1 MNRCPRRR
9 PSSRIRRAS
18 LFILNSLFSLSAFPV
33 SFSFRSLL
41 LRSSGSSRGEKSFS
55 FSRFLKKSHLSR
67 FVIFVFAVLL
77 LRADVDLF
85 PHSLS
90 LSLCLLLFARR
101 VLEFPFAS
109 LETCEIVFNS
119 VNVDPPINPSRTT
132 KELRLEE
139 ISSSEEEG
147 ESAAKGAKAK
157 IHAKITAIDARSL
170 RSAVVGLIDSIVLVV
185 ETVERC
191 ER

>member
-1 MNRCPRRR
+1 
-9 PSSRIRRAS
+9 
-18 LFILNSLFSLSAFPV
+18 
-33 SFSFRSLL
+33 
-41 LRSSGSSRGEKSFS
+41 
-55 FSRFLKKSHLSR
+55 
-67 FVIFVFAVLL
+67 VIFVFAVLL

>member
-1 MNRCPRRR
+1 M
-9 PSSRIRRAS
+9 
-18 LFILNSLFSLSAFPV
+18 
-33 SFSFRSLL
+33 
-41 LRSSGSSRGEKSFS
+41 
-55 FSRFLKKSHLSR
+55 
-67 FVIFVFAVLL
+67 IFVFAVLL

>member
-1 MNRCPRRR
+1 MSIC
-9 PSSRIRRAS
+9 
-18 LFILNSLFSLSAFPV
+18 
-33 SFSFRSLL
+33 
-41 LRSSGSSRGEKSFS
+41 
-55 FSRFLKKSHLSR
+55 FLTL
-67 FVIFVFAVLL
+67 
-77 LRADVDLF
+77 
-85 PHSLS
+85 SLS
-90 LSLCLLLFARR
+90 LSLSLSSLSRARR

-139 ISSSEEEG
+139 ISSSSSEEEEG

-157 IHAKITAIDARSL
+157 IHARITAIDARSL

>member
-1 MNRCPRRR
+1 
-9 PSSRIRRAS
+9 
-18 LFILNSLFSLSAFPV
+18 
-33 SFSFRSLL
+33 
-41 LRSSGSSRGEKSFS
+41 
-55 FSRFLKKSHLSR
+55 
-67 FVIFVFAVLL
+67 
-77 LRADVDLF
+77 
-85 PHSLS
+85 
-90 LSLCLLLFARR
+90 

-139 ISSSEEEG
+139 ISSSSEEEEG
-147 ESAAKGAKAK
+147 ETAARGAKAK
-157 IHAKITAIDARSL
+157 IHARITAIDARSL

>member
-1 MNRCPRRR
+1 
-9 PSSRIRRAS
+9 
-18 LFILNSLFSLSAFPV
+18 
-33 SFSFRSLL
+33 
-41 LRSSGSSRGEKSFS
+41 
-55 FSRFLKKSHLSR
+55 
-67 FVIFVFAVLL
+67 
-77 LRADVDLF
+77 
-85 PHSLS
+85 
-90 LSLCLLLFARR
+90 

-139 ISSSEEEG
+139 ISSSEEG
-147 ESAAKGAKAK
+147 ESAAEGAKAK
-157 IHAKITAIDARSL
+157 IHAKITAVDARSL